1 MKQFFKIGEISRL
14 YHIGPDSLRYYEK
27 LGILTPKRDTNDY
40 RMYSLDDLWRLNVI
54 RDLRS
59 LGFPMS
65 KIQEYM
71 QNRSVLTTTNLLK
84 EELEII
90 DSHIRLLDELKNDV
104 KERLDTLE
112 ESQQQPLNVITRKR
126 FPLRHC
132 HKNMKAFKTD
142 EEMDLL
148 TKQLLNKDKNNLY
161 IIGNNRIGS
170 FLPLDSA
177 KKSCFN
183 DYTGVFIID
192 KNGPDVIESGEYLS
206 VSFHGNSQQYETFF
220 PMLEEYALKNA
231 LTLSGPILEILWVD
245 IHQASDPG
253 EHITEI
259 QIKCN

>member
-1 MKQFFKIGEISRL
+1 MKQFFKIGEISKL

-27 LGILTPKRDTNDY
+27 LGILTPKRDVNDY

-71 QNRSVLTTTNLLK
+71 KNRSVHSTTELLK
-84 EELEII
+84 EELEVI
-90 DSHIRLLDELKNDV
+90 DDHIRLLDKLKNDV
-104 KERLDTLE
+104 RERLETLE
-112 ESQQQPLNVITRKR
+112 ESQIQPLNVVTLKK

-132 HKNMKAFKTD
+132 HKNMSPFRTD

-148 TKQLLNKDKNNLY
+148 TKQLLNKDKTNLY

-170 FLPLDSA
+170 FLPLQSA
-177 KKSCFN
+177 LNGQFE

-192 KNGPDVIESGEYLS
+192 KNGPDHIEAGEYLS
-206 VSFHGNSQQYETFF
+206 VSFHGTSHQYETFF
-220 PMLEEYALKNA
+220 PMLTEYARKNA
-231 LTLSGPILEILWVD
+231 LTLCGPILEVLWVD
-245 IHQASDPG
+245 IHQAADPA

-259 QIKCN
+259 QIK